1 MVIAGIVVQVHPQDE
16 AAALAALGAVPGVR
30 YEGTPTPG
38 HAVIVLEAEDDRTAE
53 ASMKALQEVPGVL
66 GVYPAYIHSEV

>member
-1 MVIAGIVVQVHPQDE
+1 MVIAGLVVQLHPEDE
-16 AAALAALGAVPGVR
+16 AAALATVLAVPGVGFK
-30 YEGTPTPG
+30 GTPVPW

>member
-1 MVIAGIVVQVHPQDE
+1 MVIAGIVVQLHPQDE
-16 AAALAALGAVPGVR
+16 AAALAAVQTLPGVR

-38 HAVIVLEAEDDRTAE
+38 HAVIVLEADDDRTAE
-53 ASMKALQEVPGVL
+53 ASLKALSEVPGVL